1 MKRPVFLVGMMGAG
15 KSTLGRI
22 LAEHLSLPFLDADD
36 WVEAASGKSI
46 SELFEVEGEDAFR
59 RWEQQ
64 FLLSLSPEPKI
75 IATGGGLPCFHG
87 NMERM
92 KQMGTVV
99 YLQLPVQHLF
109 QRLTT
114 NENRPLL
121 KNVNGLEQTI
131 CELLERRNPIYEKAH
146 LVLQGDQSLD
156 ELVQEFLYLQE
167 INIDLF

>member
-22 LAEHLSLPFLDADD
+22 LAEHLALPFFDADD
-36 WVEAASGKSI
+36 WVESTTGKSI

-59 RWEQQ
+59 LWEQQ
-64 FLLSLSPEPKI
+64 FLHSLSSEPKI
-75 IATGGGLPCFHG
+75 VATGGGLPCFHG

-92 KQMGTVV
+92 KQMGTVI
-99 YLQLPVQHLF
+99 YLRLPLQCLVQ
-109 QRLTT
+109 RVAA

-121 KNVNGLEQTI
+121 NNANELEQTI
-131 CELLERRNPIYEKAH
+131 SQLLERRTPIYEEAH

-156 ELVQEFLYLQE
+156 DLVQEFLSLQK
-167 INIDLF
+167 INKDLF

>member
-36 WVEAASGKSI
+36 WVESTTGKSI